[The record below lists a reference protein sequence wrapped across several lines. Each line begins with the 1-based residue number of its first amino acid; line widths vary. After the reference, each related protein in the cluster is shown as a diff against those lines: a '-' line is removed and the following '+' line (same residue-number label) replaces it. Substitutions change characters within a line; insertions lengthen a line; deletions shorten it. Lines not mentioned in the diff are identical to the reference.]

1 MATVR
6 TKDGQ
11 PASGGGN
18 PMARN
23 LGIERVL
30 IADDHPMVRGA
41 LVLAVEAA
49 FGRVEIQESA
59 TLEELLAQLGRLG
72 VADLVLLDLYMPG
85 ANSFSGLLT
94 LRANFPETPVAII
107 SSLEDQRFVDEA
119 IALGAA
125 GFIPKSTP
133 RPQISA
139 ALHKIAAGEVY
150 VPADSHRLDTD
161 PARDVASDTEAAQR
175 LATLTAQQLRVLQL
189 MGTGKLNKQ
198 IAYELDI
205 AETTVKVHV
214 SAILQKLNVYSRTQ
228 AVVLA
233 SRLLS
238 STPVAHPPP
247 GQFPQGHAV

>member
-1 MATVR
+1 MTA
-6 TKDGQ
+6 
-11 PASGGGN
+11 PA
-18 PMARN
+18 ARM
-23 LGIERVL
+23 ETVL

-49 FGRVEIQESA
+49 FGQVEVRESA
-59 TLEELLAQLGRLG
+59 SLDELLAQLKQLKI
-72 VADLVLLDLYMPG
+72 ADLVLLDLCMPG
-85 ANSFSGLLT
+85 VNGFTGLLT
-94 LRANFPETPVAII
+94 LRTNYPETPVAVI
-107 SSLEDQRFVDEA
+107 SSLEDQRFIDEA

-125 GFIPKSTP
+125 GFIPKSTA
-133 RPQISA
+133 RPQIA
-139 ALHKIAAGEVY
+139 TALYKIARGETY
-150 VPADSHRLDTD
+150 IPSDSHRLDMA
-161 PARDVASDTEAAQR
+161 PAKDAAADKEIAQR

-233 SRLLS
+233 GRLLS
-238 STPVAHPPP
+238 GEQLTERASGSQPA
-247 GQFPQGHAV
+247 

>member
-1 MATVR
+1 
-6 TKDGQ
+6 
-11 PASGGGN
+11 
-18 PMARN
+18 
-23 LGIERVL
+23 
-30 IADDHPMVRGA
+30 MVRGA

-49 FGRVEIQESA
+49 FGRVDIQESA
-59 TLEELLAQLGRLG
+59 SLDELLAQLETLG
-72 VADLVLLDLYMPG
+72 VADLVLLDLCMPG
-85 ANSFSGLLT
+85 VNGFTGLLT
-94 LRANFPETPVAII
+94 VRANYPETPVAVI
-107 SSLEDQRFVDEA
+107 SSLEDQHYVHEA

-133 RPQISA
+133 RPQITA
-139 ALHKIAAGEVY
+139 ALHKIAAGEIY
-150 VPADSHRLDTD
+150 IPSDAQRLDMAPAKDAVTD
-161 PARDVASDTEAAQR
+161 RDTAQR

-233 SRLLS
+233 GRLLS
-238 STPVAHPPP
+238 GDQLTDRAAGPTTH
-247 GQFPQGHAV
+247 GHAV